1 MPEKTPEQ
9 EKPRKKVLLL
19 GDSHAHC
26 VSVMKVDADIVL
38 CKRQSATAY
47 GVNKPDS
54 ETNSNSFFLNFLQ
67 DRPTPDVFTPS
78 RVYHAALSDKPA
90 DFICFMLGEVDCRSM
105 AHKKGLENWTETLT
119 HSANNLVKFIQTN
132 LKGFPPE
139 RIALL
144 HPHLSKSAEMRN
156 GWWPGMNKFEALKKI
171 TQFTLFYSSKLDE
184 LATESNYISF
194 GINNEI
200 LDPETGVA
208 LPELLAN
215 EKDKWHLD
223 RPNKN
228 GENLL
233 EKLWAEKFQKYIL

>member
-1 MPEKTPEQ
+1 
-9 EKPRKKVLLL
+9 
-19 GDSHAHC
+19 
-26 VSVMKVDADIVL
+26 
-38 CKRQSATAY
+38 
-47 GVNKPDS
+47 
-54 ETNSNSFFLNFLQ
+54 
-67 DRPTPDVFTPS
+67 
-78 RVYHAALSDKPA
+78 
-90 DFICFMLGEVDCRSM
+90 
-105 AHKKGLENWTETLT
+105 
-119 HSANNLVKFIQTN
+119 
-132 LKGFPPE
+132 
-139 RIALL
+139 
-144 HPHLSKSAEMRN
+144 
-156 GWWPGMNKFEALKKI
+156 MNKFEALKKI

-184 LATESNYISF
+184 LAAESNYISF